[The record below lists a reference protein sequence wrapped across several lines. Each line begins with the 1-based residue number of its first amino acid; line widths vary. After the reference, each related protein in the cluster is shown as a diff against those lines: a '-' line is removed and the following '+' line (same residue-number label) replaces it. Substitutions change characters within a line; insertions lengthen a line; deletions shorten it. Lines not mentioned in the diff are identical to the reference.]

1 MGKLVTGKVVFFG
14 DSDFGGSSLKLEN
27 TEFLRSRSK
36 VSDAPESINKG
47 DTVSVDT
54 NTIEKNG
61 KTYHNYDINT
71 IQKVGGANSGA
82 TSSSATSQAGASDR
96 VDGAVRG
103 MAFNNAVTIALA
115 AGKSNDDEFLVAQTV
130 RLYKLQAAIEAAIKK
145 VPEANQEE
153 SVDSVLDGL
162 DFGSAA

>member
-14 DSDFGGSSLKLEN
+14 DSDFGGSSLKLDN

-36 VSDAPESINKG
+36 VSDAPEAIEKG
-47 DTVSVDT
+47 DIVSVDT
-54 NTIEKNG
+54 NTVNKDG

-71 IQKVGGANSGA
+71 VRKVSAGSAS
-82 TSSSATSQAGASDR
+82 TSSAAPAQAGASDR

-115 AGKSNDDEFLVAQTV
+115 AGKSDDDAFLVATTV
-130 RLYKLQAAIEAAIKK
+130 RLYNLQAAIEAAIKK